1 MNSYQMVTFILHS
14 DGSIIAL
21 FTVLSVLVPRADTD
35 NFYLLFDLIRNVI
48 DQLLC
53 IIPSK
58 TRIRD
63 GFSVNMLADLL
74 AARL

>member
-1 MNSYQMVTFILHS
+1 MNSYQMVTFVLHS
-14 DGSIIAL
+14 DGFIIAL
-21 FTVLSVLVPRADTD
+21 FTVLSVLFLRADTD
-35 NFYLLFDLIRNVI
+35 NFYLLFDLIRNII

-58 TRIRD
+58 TWIRD

>member
-1 MNSYQMVTFILHS
+1 MNSYQMVTFVLHS

-21 FTVLSVLVPRADTD
+21 FTLLSVLFLRADTD

-48 DQLLC
+48 DQLLR

-58 TRIRD
+58 TRIRN
-63 GFSVNMLADLL
+63 GFSINMLADLL